1 MGCNT
6 MSNYDVDQIYQD
18 FWKEIICDKYGNIDV
33 EQVKNELC
41 DYYKMLQEVPK
52 VYCEVTGGILSKPL
66 YDAETVLSFFRDRYA
81 NKAGNVDYLSD
92 DWDLITAECKTN
104 ADYKKAIFDYLGC
117 KEE

>member
-1 MGCNT
+1 

-66 YDAETVLSFFRDRYA
+66 YDAETVLSFLEIDMQIKLEMLIIYRMI
-81 NKAGNVDYLSD
+81 GILSQQNVKPMQIIRKQF
-92 DWDLITAECKTN
+92 LI
-104 ADYKKAIFDYLGC
+104 I
-117 KEE
+117 

>member
-6 MSNYDVDQIYQD
+6 MSNYDVEQVYQD
-18 FWKEIICDKYGNIDV
+18 FWKEIICDKYGNIDM
-33 EQVKNELC
+33 EQVKNELR

-52 VYCEVTGGILSKPL
+52 VYCEVTGGMLSKPL

-92 DWDLITAECKTN
+92 DWDFITSECKTN